1 MKLWRDKMAGQ
12 AKSTKITALFQ
23 SFFFVGLCAS
33 VAILPVSRLILP
45 TAFAVNPLFGFPLFP
60 TSDFRPLTSVF

>member
-23 SFFFVGLCAS
+23 SFFSVSLCAS
-33 VAILPVSRLILP
+33 VAILPVSRLNLL
-45 TAFAVNPLFGFPLFP
+45 TASVVNPLFRFPA
-60 TSDFRPLTSVF
+60 SDI